1 MFHMQERQLLLS
13 LVFKKTRPFIIL
25 KGIFL
30 FKLCVYFDLIY

>member
-1 MFHMQERQLLLS
+1 MFHVQEKLLLS

-25 KGIFL
+25 LGIFL